1 MAITPVP
8 TGELDI
14 DTAQRALAS
23 SAPSNSSGG

>member
-14 DTAQRALAS
+14 DTARRALAS
-23 SAPSNSSGG
+23 FRAIDSSGG